1 MDQIEDLEKLK
12 QLKDNG
18 TITEKEF
25 EEEKQKLLNSN
36 LNKGTTDKKATKAM
50 VGFILGLVGII
61 AWILPLIGYPVTIV
75 GIVFSS
81 MGMNS
86 VNKNKALAGL
96 ILSIVFLV
104 VTLINSFLGALMTT
118 SLYY

>member
-50 VGFILGLVGII
+50 VGFILGLVG
-61 AWILPLIGYPVTIV
+61 
-75 GIVFSS
+75 
-81 MGMNS
+81 
-86 VNKNKALAGL
+86 L

>member
-36 LNKGTTDKKATKAM
+36 LNKGTTDKNATKAM

-118 SLYY
+118 SLYF